1 MSRGLEVATVVTA
14 GGCAVVGGVFFAFS
28 SFVMRGLEGLPPG
41 QGASA
46 MQAINRSA
54 VTPAFMI
61 ALFGTGAA
69 CAGLAAW
76 RAAADDGPAAGWIVA
91 GAAVYLAG
99 AVVLTAAR
107 NVPLNDALAALDPAD
122 AGTAPRWRAYAREW
136 TAWNHV
142 RALSSVA
149 AAGLLAVSV
158 ARGG

>member
-1 MSRGLEVATVVTA
+1 
-14 GGCAVVGGVFFAFS
+14 
-28 SFVMRGLEGLPPG
+28 
-41 QGASA
+41 

-76 RAAADDGPAAGWIVA
+76 RAA
-91 GAAVYLAG
+91 
-99 AVVLTAAR
+99 
-107 NVPLNDALAALDPAD
+107 AD